1 MKYSLCRIE
10 INKTIETKQKIQET
24 RNKNIKQTTRTKT
37 TQTMAAMKA
46 SNVVL
51 SKITLSTPKTLDNGG
66 KMIFLNYDGGMSP
79 LFLQTPEVE
88 IPFDPSYYS
97 DSDTSGKYQIKFS
110 LKNMED
116 NPDIKAFH
124 DKIQSLDELLK
135 QKAIDNSVPWFK
147 KKTMTID
154 TIDSLYSPM
163 IKVSIDAETGE
174 PNGKY
179 PPSFGFK
186 VVKKDNK
193 VLCTLYDKQKNVF
206 DVNKETDSPVDILN
220 VLRKGSKIKAVLKCN
235 GVWLANG
242 KFGCTWRA
250 EQVRATIPE
259 GGLKD
264 FAIQTDSEDEGDEVV
279 NEKVLIDDSDEDE
292 VTDTKKEEEEEDE
305 GVELTREDS
314 TPKKNVKKVRKI
326 KVKTSPM
333 K

>member
-1 MKYSLCRIE
+1 LKYSLCRIE

-51 SKITLSTPKTLDNGG
+51 SKISLSTPKTLDNGG

>member
-51 SKITLSTPKTLDNGG
+51 SKISLSTPKTLDNGG

>member
-1 MKYSLCRIE
+1 LKYSLCRIE